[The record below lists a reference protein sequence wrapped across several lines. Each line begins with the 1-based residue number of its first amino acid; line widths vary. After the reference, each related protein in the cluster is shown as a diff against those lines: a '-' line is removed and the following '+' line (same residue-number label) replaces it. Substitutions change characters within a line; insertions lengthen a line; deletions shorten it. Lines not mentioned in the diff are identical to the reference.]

1 MTFRKLKTEH
11 KRGRG
16 TIAARTRRL
25 LPTVMALEGRALLST
40 ITVSSVNDDGSAGTL
55 RWAIGQANASN
66 QADTIVFSSLFN
78 TPQTIDLSSGALSLS
93 GTATTMISGPGA
105 DRLTISGA
113 GTSGVFDIDDASLA
127 LSGVTVSG
135 GSADTGAG
143 LRNDGGTLTLTD
155 VTISG
160 NTATAMGGGLAT
172 QFGGTT
178 DLIDC
183 TVSGNNAAMGGGGL
197 LNASSTIL
205 MTNTTVAGNTAT
217 TGSGGGLAISGGTTT
232 LINVTVSANT
242 AATSGGLSDTGGALA
257 LSNTIVAGNSHGDL
271 SGTVSGGNGHN
282 LIGGDPRLAPLG
294 DYGGPFLTM
303 ALLPDSPA
311 IGAGAAGDGV
321 PAHDER
327 GFYRGAAID
336 IGAFQ
341 SQGTTLLVNVPY
353 DGFGSNSG
361 QLSLRQAVNLANALT
376 TVDTI
381 TFDPETFDLPQLI
394 RLTEGPLTLSNPA
407 TTTITGPGAS
417 LLTISGNHASR
428 VFDISNGCSA
438 TISGLTVSD
447 GKRSHGRRPPKRRR
461 DAGFD
466 ERYSQRQH
474 HHWQFR
480 WRRRLLERRLDH
492 SGQLH
497 DYRQHRQQSGRR
509 HLYLWGHA
517 FAHERHDQLQYR
529 HRRTQP
535 RRRRFRSGG
544 HRHTPRLH
552 DQRKHSR
559 LRGGRAQNYKGTVTL
574 TSCSVSGNTAK
585 NGAGLSNQAGTLNLT
600 NVV

>member
-1 MTFRKLKTEH
+1 MFSAPAQRPSRGAALRVSRPRFKSFFHLFKGDQIMTFRKLKTEH
-11 KRGRG
+11 KGGRG

-78 TPQTIDLSSGALSLS
+78 TAQTIDLTSGALSLS
-93 GTATTMISGPGA
+93 GTAMTTISGPGA

-113 GTSGVFDIDDASLA
+113 GTSRVFDIDGASLA

-143 LRNDGGTLTLTD
+143 LRNDDDGTLTLTG
-155 VTISG
+155 VTITG

-172 QFGGTT
+172 QSGATT
-178 DLIDC
+178 NLIDC
-183 TVSGNNAAMGGGGL
+183 TVSGNKAGTGGGGL

-321 PAHDER
+321 PARDER

-394 RLTEGPLTLSNPA
+394 RLTEGPLTLSK
-407 TTTITGPGAS
+407 
-417 LLTISGNHASR
+417 SGNHDNHRAR
-428 VFDISNGCSA
+428 RQP
-438 TISGLTVSD
+438 SD
-447 GKRSHGRRPPKRRR
+447 
-461 DAGFD
+461 
-466 ERYSQRQH
+466 
-474 HHWQFR
+474 
-480 WRRRLLERRLDH
+480 
-492 SGQLH
+492 
-497 DYRQHRQQSGRR
+497 
-509 HLYLWGHA
+509 
-517 FAHERHDQLQYR
+517 
-529 HRRTQP
+529 
-535 RRRRFRSGG
+535 
-544 HRHTPRLH
+544 
-552 DQRKHSR
+552 DQR
-559 LRGGRAQNYKGTVTL
+559 
-574 TSCSVSGNTAK
+574 
-585 NGAGLSNQAGTLNLT
+585 
-600 NVV
+600 